1 MHLPQAAIFL
11 YFIGKPLPS
20 LRDLKKKK
28 KKGKGDNC
36 ALSLSKV
43 TRQKER
49 SKAF

>member
-1 MHLPQAAIFL
+1 MHLPQAVIYL

-20 LRDLKKKK
+20 LRNLKKKK
-28 KKGKGDNC
+28 EKGTTVHC
-36 ALSLSKV
+36 LSLSKV